1 MPWDQQLVYKGGSV
15 NSEIGSLGK
24 RLSPSSSFGLLALGE
39 RPTFQWLSSVLG
51 VSLCNTGW
59 DCPILMF
66 CHLAGECVG
75 GALKSECLKE
85 NLHHV

>member
-39 RPTFQWLSSVLG
+39 QPTFQWLSRVLG
-51 VSLCNTGW
+51 GQSL
-59 DCPILMF
+59 
-66 CHLAGECVG
+66 
-75 GALKSECLKE
+75 
-85 NLHHV
+85 